1 MESLT
6 ASVMNFILGG
16 GLVALIGFLGTKA
29 TAKAQKESAEISAK
43 GPEWQAYVDEMKDW
57 TSKQLKERDDMIA
70 RLQDQLNQ
78 IQEKLDLWRTRY
90 YAAVHYIRELH
101 LAYPG
106 AREKYPVQDEL
117 EQDF

>member
-16 GLVALIGFLGTKA
+16 GLVALIGLLGTKA

-101 LAYPG
+101 LAYSG
-106 AREKYPVQDEL
+106 AREKYPVPDEL

>member
-1 MESLT
+1 MEELT
-6 ASVMNFILGG
+6 NPILNFLLGG
-16 GLVALIGFLGTKA
+16 GLVAIIGYF
-29 TAKAQKESAEISAK
+29 TARVTARAQKESAEVEAK
-43 GPEWQAYVDEMKDW
+43 GPEWQAYVQEMKDW
-57 TSKQLKERDDMIA
+57 TSKQLKERNEMIA

-106 AREKYPVQDEL
+106 AREKYPVPDEL